1 MLYTI
6 LLYEYSVL
14 FFVADYRFVRYEFDV
29 ALLIV
34 YLGVLRLVS
43 RHRVVAY
50 LLDVVSSVYLLWA
63 TYTRQFYLHNTSVGQ
78 WAKDLCSAI
87 VSDKELIYNYL
98 AVSVVSWVASSFLE
112 WNSVVHFKKLY
123 STRLWRC
130 LRWSGLSRS
139 RWLVLTLAL
148 ACTVNS
154 LVLTLVLW
162 STVHHSFENVSQ
174 DRSILTFNTIAALM
188 RLLRQFVEGLTFI
201 AGIVTRNFRWHNSR
215 EEKLMGRIAFSSF
228 MLLIHSSALTY
239 TFCNTRVWSFDQ
251 LIVFSALLVDV
262 GFQIV
267 VCLWAALNS
276 CCYATAKE
284 YITNLTFHRFRSAV
298 RGSLHFSFTFTTVCT
313 LCSFAIS
320 TVTVVGLR
328 LKSILHFCVVAVQI
342 LLMFAVGGIRLACFC
357 VSLVLTVFVEAWRN
371 YVLHWQ
377 IDVDF
382 DDPTLEL
389 VEPVQ
394 VQLVYQETHGHAEDT
409 PREVVFPSYSVHNQY
424 SYDSHYSHCNVLA
437 NEILKSQYNTT
448 QNKHLPS
455 VVSSS
460 PSFTLS
466 ASSHS
471 TAPSVHE
478 PLSWQ
483 EERDSTCHT
492 CLCTFECS
500 PQPQTAPPYFPASP
514 PQPLPVQQREA
525 LIAPSLPI
533 TKLGG
538 QQSELVA
545 R

>member
-1 MLYTI
+1 M
-6 LLYEYSVL
+6 L
-14 FFVADYRFVRYEFDV
+14 FFVTDYRFVRYEFDV

-148 ACTVNS
+148 TCTANS
-154 LVLTLVLW
+154 LGLTLVVW
-162 STVHHSFENVSQ
+162 GTVHHSFENVSQ
-174 DRSILTFNTIAALM
+174 DHSILTFNTIAALM

-201 AGIVTRNFRWHNSR
+201 AGIVTKDFRWRNSR

-228 MLLIHSSALTY
+228 MLLIHSSVLTY

-267 VCLWAALNS
+267 VCLWAAANS

-284 YITNLTFHRFRSAV
+284 YITNLTFHHFRSTV
-298 RGSLHFSFTFTTVCT
+298 RGALHFSFATACT
-313 LCSFAIS
+313 LCSFAVS
-320 TVTVVGLR
+320 TVIVVGSLLR
-328 LKSILHFCVVAVQI
+328 SILQFCGVTVRTIYV
-342 LLMFAVGGIRLACFC
+342 FAVGAIRLACFC
-357 VSLVLTVFVEAWRN
+357 VGLVLTVFVEAWRN
-371 YVLHWQ
+371 YILHWH
-377 IDVDF
+377 IDVDL
-382 DDPTLEL
+382 DDPAIEL

-394 VQLVYQETHGHAEDT
+394 IQLVYQETQGHAEDT
-409 PREVVFPSYSVHNQY
+409 HREVVFPSYSVRNQY
-424 SYDSHYSHCNVLA
+424 SYDSHYSHCNALA
-437 NEILKSQYNTT
+437 NEILKSRHTT
-448 QNKHLPS
+448 RRKHSLS
-455 VVSSS
+455 VVLSSS
-460 PSFTLS
+460 STLS

-471 TAPSVHE
+471 TAPSIHE

-483 EERDSTCHT
+483 EERDSTCHS

-500 PQPQTAPPYFPASP
+500 PQPQTAPPYFPSYAPP

-533 TKLGG
+533 TKHCD